1 MDTLADWLLNNLVTY
16 GAPILVLVSYF
27 GSLGIPF
34 PITLVI
40 MAAGAFTREGILDWR
55 LTILACLT
63 GAALADHS
71 EYILGRL
78 GQRWLKRRFE
88 RKAAWQEAMS
98 TFNRQ
103 GGWAILLT
111 RFWLTP
117 LAPAINVIAGS
128 RYPYLRFLAID
139 LAGELLWV
147 LLYGGLGYLFA
158 AQWRQASQVMG
169 QFTLLS
175 LVTVAAGMALYWR
188 AKRRKTQHAPMQG
201 SC

>member
-1 MDTLADWLLNNLVTY
+1 MNELAEWALANLITN
-16 GAPILVLVSYF
+16 GALVLLLAAYV

-40 MAAGAFTREGILDWR
+40 MAAGAFTREGLLDGR
-55 LTILACLT
+55 LAVLACLA

-71 EYILGRL
+71 EYALGRWAK
-78 GQRWLKRRFE
+78 GWVRRRFE
-88 RKAAWQEAMS
+88 QKGVWQQALS

-128 RYPYLRFLAID
+128 RYSYARFLLFD
-139 LAGELLWV
+139 LTGQLVWV

-158 AQWRQASQVMG
+158 SQWRQVSQVVG
-169 QFTLLS
+169 GFSGLS
-175 LVTVAAGMALYWR
+175 VGLVLVAGGLYWWR
-188 AKRRKTQHAPMQG
+188 ARKQ
-201 SC
+201 

>member
-1 MDTLADWLLNNLVTY
+1 MDTLSDWLLTNMVTY
-16 GAPILVLVSYF
+16 GAPLLVLVSYL

-55 LTILACLT
+55 LTVLACLA

-71 EYILGRL
+71 EFLLGRL
-78 GQRWLKRRFE
+78 AQTWLKRRFE
-88 RKAAWQEAMS
+88 RKGAWQDAMQ
-98 TFNRQ
+98 TFNHQ

-128 RYPYLRFLAID
+128 RYPYLRFLLFD
-139 LAGELLWV
+139 LTGELLWV

-158 AQWRQASQVMG
+158 AQWRLASQVMG
-169 QFTLLS
+169 QFSAASMLAVLAA
-175 LVTVAAGMALYWR
+175 VALAWWLKN
-188 AKRRKTQHAPMQG
+188 KRKHLQHT
-201 SC
+201 